1 VGKLRVRALLVAAA
15 LCGAAAAS
23 AEAAD
28 ASAGAARGPYFPK
41 TYYPSSV
48 LWTGFYV
55 GAHIGGIWSSATWT
69 DPLSGLSDNPQ
80 PSSFIGGGQ
89 VGVNWQMDS
98 WVLGV
103 EATIGGLRLNDS
115 VIDGLGFRHN
125 IRANY
130 VATTTGRLGYAFEQY
145 LVYAKGGAAFTGERN
160 DVSQPGSAFI
170 ASTGTL
176 TQVGATVGGGVEYMF
191 DTNWSGR
198 IEYDFFSFSSRDLTL
213 ARPKD
218 TSLPVNIG
226 PINIPVHV
234 DWTWH
239 EFLVGLNYRF

>member
-1 VGKLRVRALLVAAA
+1 VGKLRARTFLVAAA

-28 ASAGAARGPYFPK
+28 ASAGAGAARGPYFPK

-55 GAHIGGIWSSATWT
+55 GAHVAGVWSSATWT

-80 PSSFIGGGQ
+80 PSSFVGGGQ

-98 WVLGV
+98 WVLGA

-115 VIDGLGFRHN
+115 VIDGAGFRHN

-130 VATTTGRLGYAFEQY
+130 VATTTGRLGYASDRF

-160 DVSQPGSAFI
+160 DVSVPGSPFI

-176 TQVGATVGGGVEYMF
+176 TQVGATVGGGVEYLF
-191 DTNWSGR
+191 VTNWSGR
-198 IEYDFFSFSSRDLTL
+198 VEYDFFSFSSRDLTL
-213 ARPKD
+213 AMPKN
-218 TSLPVNIG
+218 T
-226 PINIPVHV
+226 NIPVHV

-239 EFLVGLNYRF
+239 EFLAGLNYRF